1 VSLDLRSLTPAD
13 LRERMLVRG
22 EPAYRAEQVF
32 RWLHGP
38 GAGGIGAVRSAEA
51 PGSAPKALREALL
64 AELPLRPLTVDTTQ
78 EGADGTRKFR
88 FRTVDG
94 RAIESVLIPDEKE
107 ERGKLTLCVS
117 SQVGCAMDCGFCAT
131 ATLGFGRH
139 LTSGEIV
146 EQLYWAM
153 EISGRRPTN
162 IVFMGMGEPLHNFE
176 HVTRALT
183 LLEHPW
189 GAALSPR
196 RITVSTVGLV
206 SGIDELAKIQP
217 APNLAIS
224 LNATTDEVR
233 DRIMPVNKKWNI
245 AALLAAAKRFP
256 LAHRRRVTFEYVLLA
271 GVNDTDEDARRLPR
285 LLRGIPSK
293 VNLIPWNPVAGLGF
307 QRPAEERIFTFQNA
321 LREHGLPVY
330 IRTPRGDDV
339 DAACGQLAA
348 RALAPEGL
356 VPLRGPAAP
365 PPRVGG

>member
-1 VSLDLRSLTPAD
+1 VDLRSLTPPD
-13 LRERMLVRG
+13 LRELMLARG
-22 EPAYRAEQVF
+22 EAAYRAEQVF

-38 GAGGIGAVRSAEA
+38 GAGGIGAVRSIDA

-64 AELPLRPLTVDTTQ
+64 QESPLRPLTVDTTQ

-88 FRTVDG
+88 FRTFDG

-131 ATLGFGRH
+131 ATLGFGRS
-139 LTSGEIV
+139 LTAGEIV

-153 EISGRRPTN
+153 EVSGRRPTN
-162 IVFMGMGEPLHNFE
+162 MVFMGMGEPLHNFE
-176 HVTRALT
+176 NLVRALT
-183 LLEHPW
+183 ILEHPW
-189 GAALSPR
+189 GAAMSPR

-206 SGIDELAKIQP
+206 SGIEDLGKVQP

-224 LNATTDEVR
+224 LNATTDEIR
-233 DRIMPVNKKWNI
+233 DRLMPVNKKWNI
-245 AALLAAAKRFP
+245 AALLAAARRFP

-293 VNLIPWNPVAGLGF
+293 VNLIPWNPVEGLSF
-307 QRPAEERIFTFQNA
+307 QRPGPERIRHFQDA
-321 LREHGLPVY
+321 LRAHGLPVY

-348 RALAPEGL
+348 RAYGDQPLVNLRPEAGA
-356 VPLRGPAAP
+356 RRTA
-365 PPRVGG
+365 

>member
-1 VSLDLRSLTPAD
+1 VDLRSLTPDD
-13 LRERMLVRG
+13 LRELMLARKQ
-22 EPAYRAEQVF
+22 PPYRAEQLF

-38 GAGGIGAVRSAEA
+38 GAGGIGAVRAADA
-51 PGSAPKALREALL
+51 PGSAPKALREELL
-64 AELPLRPLTVDTTQ
+64 AEHPLRPLVIDTTQ

-88 FRTVDG
+88 FRTADG

-131 ATLGFGRH
+131 ATLGFGRS
-139 LTSGEIV
+139 LTAGEIV

-153 EISGRRPTN
+153 EISGKRPTN
-162 IVFMGMGEPLHNFE
+162 MVFMGMGEPLHNFDG
-176 HVTRALT
+176 VTRALK
-183 LLEHPW
+183 LLQHPW

-206 SGIDELAKIQP
+206 SGIDELGKIQP

-293 VNLIPWNPVAGLGF
+293 VNLIPWNPVEGLGF
-307 QRPAEERIFTFQNA
+307 VRPAADRIRTFQDS
-321 LREHGLPVY
+321 LRAHGLPVY

-348 RALAPEGL
+348 RALSPQPL
-356 VPLRGPAAP
+356 VPLRSAP
-365 PPRVGG
+365 DPRARIGG